1 MLRMEFQ
8 MSNNDLLEFQNGIHI
23 EKEVFSFEEIGALR
37 NAFYEVL
44 KACEEL
50 RDAAGIKGGMDNTVH
65 HVLMMKKVFQMMIE
79 KPQNQRVIE
88 RFFGGKKYILNSLGG
103 NNNTKIN
110 YASNIHRDVRFYT
123 ADNLML
129 NSIWCISPLNENTGG
144 TQFLLGS
151 HLQEGAPPEEEF
163 NNHAINIKAQEGSI
177 VYFDSRIWHRAG
189 NPIEGLKE
197 RIIYTPIYSRP
208 FIKPGYDYSQALQK
222 SPEFESSSNFIKQIC
237 SYYSD
242 VPKNHLEWYGF
253 GRRRFY
259 MKDQDL

>member
-1 MLRMEFQ
+1 MGVQ
-8 MSNNDLLEFQNGIHI
+8 IINKDLLDFKNGVHI
-23 EKEVFSFEEIGALR
+23 EEAVFSPDEIEALR

-44 KACEEL
+44 KKCEDL
-50 RDAAGIKGGMDNTVH
+50 REEAGTKGGMDNTVH
-65 HVLMMKKVFQMMIE
+65 HVLMMKKVIQIMIE

-103 NNNTKIN
+103 NNNTKKN

-151 HLQEGAPPEEEF
+151 HLQEKAPSEEKF
-163 NNHAINIKAQEGSI
+163 NNCAINIQAPEGSI

-189 NPIEGLKE
+189 NPIDGLKE

-222 SPEFESSSNFIKQIC
+222 SPEFAGSSDFIKQIC

-242 VPKNHLEWYGF
+242 VPKNHVEWYGF
-253 GRRRFY
+253 DKRRFY